1 MKLRSILAGVLG
13 ALITSESAFALSCA
27 RPDLIKT
34 LEAAKVS
41 PKTYHILVGRFTSLT
56 PEAAFNQKSG
66 QTSLEDQFKPK
77 PPRILPTHF
86 EGYAL
91 TRSQR
96 SDEVLTR
103 FPVDVE
109 ISCVASWCS
118 SVPRSGSE
126 VIAFVEAR
134 EGWPPLLKISPCP
147 STTFQATEEQIQK
160 TRQCLG
166 ESCESD
172 VPNWR

>member
-1 MKLRSILAGVLG
+1 MKLRSICAGVLG
-13 ALITSESAFALSCA
+13 ALFACESAFALSCA

-34 LEAAKVS
+34 LEVAKVS

-77 PPRILPTHF
+77 PPRIMPTHF

-126 VIAFVEAR
+126 VIAFR
-134 EGWPPLLKISPCP
+134 GEGGVASVTENITMPVYDISGDGGTG
-147 STTFQATEEQIQK
+147 SKNTSMF
-160 TRQCLG
+160 G
-166 ESCESD
+166 
-172 VPNWR
+172 